1 MRELRCK
8 AAFWEDIGVELQ
20 IDDGV
25 LAQIK
30 NDNSKSIDCLR
41 EMFRKWLVQVSPTP
55 SWSAIV
61 EAVETIGDEELAK
74 AIKTRY
80 T

>member
-25 LAQIK
+25 LAQIQRDK
-30 NDNSKSIDCLR
+30 NGNSIDCLR
-41 EMFRKWLVQVSPTP
+41 EMIRKWLVQVSPTP

-74 AIKTRY
+74 SIKTR
-80 T
+80 